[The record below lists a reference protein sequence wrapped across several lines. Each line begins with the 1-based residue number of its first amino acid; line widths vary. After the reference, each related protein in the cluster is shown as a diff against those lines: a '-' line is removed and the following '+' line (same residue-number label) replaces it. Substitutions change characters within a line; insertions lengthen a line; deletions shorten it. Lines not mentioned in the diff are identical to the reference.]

1 MDTGYYIKFIFSSLI
16 IIGVLLIILKYTKKI
31 QTTHLAKH
39 IKILDRISTGTQSN
53 IFLIDVKGTEYIIGA
68 TNNAINLIDKR

>member
-16 IIGVLLIILKYTKKI
+16 IIGVLLVILKYTKKI
-31 QTTHLAKH
+31 QATHVGKD
-39 IKILDRISTGTQSN
+39 IRILDRISTGTQSN
-53 IFLIDVKGTEYIIGA
+53 LFLIDVKGTEYIIGA